1 MTMTSAGKTRLLG
14 AALLAAMALAFGLQA
29 TPASACVRVPAV
41 ADVDQALA
49 GARLS
54 NAQAERVRALRNR
67 IAEQVG
73 RGDYRAA
80 SVTEGQA
87 MGIMG
92 LEFEDYGQI
101 VRGGCNGRWVR
112 RQG

>member
-1 MTMTSAGKTRLLG
+1 MIIVATTRTGCLTTALIASMSLMLG
-14 AALLAAMALAFGLQA
+14 LAV
-29 TPASACVRVPAV
+29 TPASACVRVPSV

-54 NAQAERVRALRNR
+54 QAEAARVRLLRGR
-67 IAEQVG
+67 VAEQVG

-80 SVTEGQA
+80 SITEAQA

-92 LEFEDYGQI
+92 LTFEDYGQV

-112 RQG
+112 RVG